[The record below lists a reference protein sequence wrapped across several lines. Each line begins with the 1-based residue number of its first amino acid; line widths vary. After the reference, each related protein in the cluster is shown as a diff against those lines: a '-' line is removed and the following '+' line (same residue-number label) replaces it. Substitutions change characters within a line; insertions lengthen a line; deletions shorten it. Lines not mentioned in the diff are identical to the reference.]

1 VLADELPLWSVL
13 PFVGLLLSI
22 AVLPMVVGGWWH
34 HVRNQLLVSV
44 AWAAPV
50 LLGLLWLAWSDGGEV
65 GHGASHALGHAAEEY
80 VSFVCLLG
88 SLYVVAGGVLLRGDL
103 EGRPVVN
110 TAFLAAGTV
119 LANLIG
125 TTGASMLLIGPVLRT
140 NSERRHV
147 WHIPV
152 FFIFLVSNVGGAL
165 TPIGDPPL
173 FLGYLRG
180 VPFFWTLTHLW
191 PMWVPVAGVLL
202 LVFFVLDTVQY
213 GRETSREIQ
222 ADVGHVEPLRL
233 EGSVNLLLLAG
244 VVASVLFLSPDPAVH
259 DVRDWYVRE
268 FAMVGLAG
276 LSLAV
281 TPRVIRAGNAFSWSP
296 ILEVAV
302 LFFGIFL
309 AMIPVA
315 EILRARGGALGV
327 TEPLQYFWATGAL
340 SAFLDNAPTY
350 VVFAAMACGN
360 FPSCQSAEDLGSLT
374 THPDSAAVLAA
385 ISLGAVFMGAGSYI
399 GNGPN
404 FMVRA
409 IAVRSGYAMP
419 SFLAYC
425 GLAALFLGPV
435 FLAMTLLAF
444 G

>member
-1 VLADELPLWSVL
+1 VLADVLPLWSVV
-13 PFVGLLLSI
+13 PFVGMLLSI

-34 HVRNQLLVSV
+34 HLRNQLIVSL

-50 LLGLLWLAWSDGGEV
+50 LAGLVWLAVNGGEV
-65 GHGASHALGHAAEEY
+65 GHDAAHALGHAAEEY
-80 VSFVCLLG
+80 LSFVCLLG

-103 EGRPVVN
+103 EGRPLVN
-110 TAFLAAGTV
+110 TGFLAAGTL
-119 LANLIG
+119 LANVIG

-191 PMWVPVAGVLL
+191 PMWVPVVVALL
-202 LVFFVLDTVQY
+202 LVFFVIDTVQHR
-213 GRETSREIQ
+213 RESARELLE
-222 ADVGHVEPLRL
+222 DVGHVEPLRL
-233 EGSVNLLLLAG
+233 DGSVNLLLLAG
-244 VVASVLFLSPDPAVH
+244 VVACVLLLSPDPGVH
-259 DVRDWYVRE
+259 DARAWYLRE
-268 FAMVGLAG
+268 LVLVGLAVV
-276 LSLAV
+276 SLAV
-281 TPRVIRAGNAFSWSP
+281 TPRVIREGNGFSWSP

-309 AMIPVA
+309 AMIPAA
-315 EILRARGGALGV
+315 ELLRARGSALGI

-360 FPSCQSAEDLGSLT
+360 FPSCPSADDLGSLT
-374 THPDSAAVLAA
+374 THPESAAVLAA

-419 SFLAYC
+419 SFFAYC
-425 GLAALFLGPV
+425 GLAAVFLGPV